1 MRRWR
6 WCRRRARLPADSSE
20 PSAAK
25 SEGIEI
31 REVAVDV
38 VLPLRH
44 AILRAGRPLE
54 SAHARQDDAP
64 GTRHLAAYAGPR
76 VVGVVSQFPE
86 DTALAPSSPA
96 DRFRGMA
103 VDPAWRGHGVGRALM
118 RAVADLAKTRG
129 AEILWANGRDTAL
142 GFYTSI
148 GFRVAGD
155 GFVDGEM
162 HLGHHVVIAGIDE
175 LRI

>member
-1 MRRWR
+1 
-6 WCRRRARLPADSSE
+6 LPAD
-20 PSAAK
+20 PSAPSATK

-31 REVAVDV
+31 REVAVEV
-38 VLPLRH
+38 VLPLRR
-44 AILRAGRPLE
+44 AILRAGRPPE
-54 SAHARQDDAP
+54 SAHARQDGTS
-64 GTRHLAAYAGPR
+64 GTRHIAAYAGSR

-86 DTALAPSSPA
+86 KTDLAPSSPA
-96 DRFRGMA
+96 ERFRGMA
-103 VDPAWRGHGVGRALM
+103 VDPAWRGRGVGRALM

-129 AEILWANGRDTAL
+129 AEVLWANGRDTAL

-162 HLGHHVVIAGIDE
+162 HLGHHVVIAGIGE
-175 LRI
+175 LRL

>member
-1 MRRWR
+1 
-6 WCRRRARLPADSSE
+6 
-20 PSAAK
+20 
-25 SEGIEI
+25 
-31 REVAVDV
+31 V

-44 AILRAGRPLE
+44 AILRAGRPPE
-54 SAHARQDDAP
+54 SAHSRQDGAP
-64 GTRHLAAYAGPR
+64 GTRHIAAYAGSR

-86 DTALAPSSPA
+86 NTDLAPSE
-96 DRFRGMA
+96 RFRGMA
-103 VDPAWRGHGVGRALM
+103 VDPAWRGRGVGRALM

-129 AEILWANGRDTAL
+129 AEVLWANGRDTAL

-175 LRI
+175 LRL

>member
-1 MRRWR
+1 
-6 WCRRRARLPADSSE
+6 LPADPAA
-20 PSAAK
+20 PSAIE
-25 SEGIEI
+25 SDGIEI
-31 REVAVDV
+31 REVRVEV

-44 AILRAGRPLE
+44 TILRAGRPPE
-54 SAHARQDDAP
+54 SAHAKQDSAP
-64 GTRHLAAYAGPR
+64 RVRHLAAYAGPQ

-96 DRFRGMA
+96 ERFRGMA
-103 VDPAWRGHGVGRALM
+103 VDPAWQGRGVGRALM
-118 RAVADLAKTRG
+118 RAVADLAKARG
-129 AEILWANGRDTAL
+129 AEVLWANGRDTAL

-162 HLGHHVVIAGIDE
+162 HLRHHVVIAGIHE
-175 LRI
+175 LKL

>member
-1 MRRWR
+1 
-6 WCRRRARLPADSSE
+6 LPADSSA
-20 PSAAK
+20 PSAAT
-25 SEGIEI
+25 SEGIEV

-44 AILRAGRPLE
+44 AILRAGRARE
-54 SAHARQDDAP
+54 SAHARQDGDPA
-64 GTRHLAAYAGPR
+64 TRHFAAYAGSR

-86 DTALAPSSPA
+86 NTELAPA
-96 DRFRGMA
+96 RRAERLRGMA
-103 VDPAWRGHGVGRALM
+103 VDPEWQGRGVGHALM
-118 RAVADLAKTRG
+118 RAVADLAQARG
-129 AEILWANGRDTAL
+129 AEVLWANGRDTAL
-142 GFYTSI
+142 GFYTSV

>member
-1 MRRWR
+1 
-6 WCRRRARLPADSSE
+6 LPADPPA
-20 PSAAK
+20 PSAID
-25 SEGIEI
+25 SDGIDI
-31 REVAVDV
+31 REVPVEV

-44 AILRAGRPLE
+44 TILRAGRPPE
-54 SAHARQDDAP
+54 SAHAKQDGIP
-64 GTRHLAAYAGPR
+64 GVRHLAAYAGPQ

-86 DTALAPSSPA
+86 DSALAPSSPA
-96 DRFRGMA
+96 ERFRGMA
-103 VDPAWRGHGVGRALM
+103 VDPAWQGRGVGRALM
-118 RAVADLAKTRG
+118 RAVADLAQARG
-129 AEILWANGRDTAL
+129 AEVLWANGRDTAL

>member
-1 MRRWR
+1 
-6 WCRRRARLPADSSE
+6 LPADSSA
-20 PSAAK
+20 PSATK
-25 SEGIEI
+25 PEGIEI
-31 REVAVDV
+31 REVTVDV

-44 AILRAGRPLE
+44 AILRAGRARE
-54 SAHARQDDAP
+54 SAHARQDDDSA
-64 GTRHLAAYAGPR
+64 TRHFAAYAGSH

-86 DTALAPSSPA
+86 NTDLAPA
-96 DRFRGMA
+96 RRAERLRGMA
-103 VDPAWRGHGVGRALM
+103 VDPAWQGRGVGHGLM
-118 RAVADLAKTRG
+118 RAVVELAKARG

-175 LRI
+175 LQL

>member
-1 MRRWR
+1 
-6 WCRRRARLPADSSE
+6 
-20 PSAAK
+20 
-25 SEGIEI
+25 
-31 REVAVDV
+31 
-38 VLPLRH
+38 
-44 AILRAGRPLE
+44 
-54 SAHARQDDAP
+54 
-64 GTRHLAAYAGPR
+64 
-76 VVGVVSQFPE
+76 
-86 DTALAPSSPA
+86 
-96 DRFRGMA
+96 
-103 VDPAWRGHGVGRALM
+103 VGRALM